1 VLEEK
6 VPGEQYPAKL
16 VQPTDGKLIWFL
28 DRAAASGLS
37 QQK

>member
-1 VLEEK
+1 LEEK

-16 VQPTDGKLIWFL
+16 VQPKDGKMIWFL
-28 DRAAASGLS
+28 DGAAASGLA